1 MQQGIL
7 AKTREATTMSA
18 RSEALAQR
26 VEQANSE
33 LLAAIEATNDD
44 QWNAKCAD
52 GEWTQ
57 GFAGYH
63 AAASI
68 GNITGM
74 VKGLAAGESFQPVSF
89 AQIDQINAAFHA
101 EHSGC
106 TKAEALDAA
115 RTNSPAAMALV
126 AGLSDTELDREVK
139 LATDLPPLKVE
150 QVVEMLLIGHPTG
163 HKESIVNAR

>member
-1 MQQGIL
+1 
-7 AKTREATTMSA
+7 MSDRA
-18 RSEALAQR
+18 RALAER
-26 VEQANSE
+26 VGKANAD
-33 LLAAIEATNDD
+33 LLATIEASNDE
-44 QWNAKCAD
+44 QWQAKCAD

-74 VKGLAAGESFQPVSF
+74 VQGLAKGEPFQPVSF

-101 EHSGC
+101 EHAGA
-106 TKAEALDAA
+106 TKAEAIETA
-115 RTNSPAAMALV
+115 RSNSPGAIEMVAA
-126 AGLSDTELDREVK
+126 LSDAELDREVK

-150 QVVEMLLIGHPTG
+150 QVVEMLLIGHPAA
-163 HKESIVNAR
+163 HRESIVNAR